1 MAVDD
6 VALAL
11 IHLDK
16 PGTRDRMASGDTSTL
31 DRFSLTDQEREP
43 CTAPPRTTPKW
54 RVFNWVSPRYMPAL
68 QYLTANR
75 DALSPGV
82 RNQFTDS
89 FTATHGSS
97 WKLMIMG

>member
-31 DRFSLTDQEREP
+31 DRFSLTDQERELVHGAAADNP
-43 CTAPPRTTPKW
+43 E
-54 RVFNWVSPRYMPAL
+54 VEGFQLGESRYMPAL